1 MAEAKFTCRFQ
12 VAGKVLEVGD
22 VQAFSSGFTKRTLVI
37 EASRDAEKFSNPIE
51 LTLKKDDCAK
61 ADAIGVGDFVE
72 TEGFVEGRSWEGPK
86 GIRHF
91 LDLAAKSIIVTERAE
106 RPTKAS
112 NWKDLLAVGA
122 AYGEGEEAV
131 KARAKAHGKAF
142 KEMQADDW
150 QAIADAII
158 AAHAA
163 PDAAEEWDG
172 DPDDMPF

>member
-12 VAGKVLEVGD
+12 VAGKVLEVGE
-22 VQAFSSGFTKRTLVI
+22 VQAFASGFTKRTLVI

-72 TEGFVEGRSWEGPK
+72 TEGFVEGRRWDGPK
-86 GIRHF
+86 GVRHF